1 MTQFVVIG
9 GDLVDTQREEF
20 RDLSNVILVGA
31 YPDYE
36 SARAAW
42 RSEMGWNVDN
52 AIRRYFI
59 LPITTYQG
67 DRK

>member
-1 MTQFVVIG
+1 MQFVVIG

-20 RDLSNVILVGA
+20 RDLSKVIFVGA
-31 YPDYE
+31 YATWAE
-36 SARAAW
+36 AHKAW

-59 LPITTYQG
+59 LPITAYSG
-67 DRK
+67 PKDA